1 MLTFVKVNRGL
12 FEPLLLP
19 LAYIFTLCR
28 GKTMLLRT
36 EIGLDAAGIDT
47 LIRQGAQDP
56 QLAERIQA
64 LREAGLITLGVVA
77 TDDEGKVLG
86 YQAFSPIQ
94 LNGEDLNW
102 VVISAAVIDP
112 QYSSTSLAKD
122 LLFEGL
128 DSLNEFSYRAV
139 VGYQA
144 LAWLQEHGFTSAPRL
159 TLETLGD
166 QEIVVYPL
174 EEEGAA
180 QHQAVLTLPNVEL
193 TELTNH

>member
-1 MLTFVKVNRGL
+1 
-12 FEPLLLP
+12 
-19 LAYIFTLCR
+19 
-28 GKTMLLRT
+28 MLLRT

-47 LIRQGAQDP
+47 LIRHGAQDP
-56 QLAERIQA
+56 QLAEHIQA

-94 LNGEDLNW
+94 VNGEDVNW

-144 LAWLQEHGFTSAPRL
+144 LRWLEDQGFQPASGLSLESLGEQE
-159 TLETLGD
+159 
-166 QEIVVYPL
+166 VVIYPL
-174 EEEGAA
+174 EEQDAA
-180 QHQAVLTLPNVEL
+180 QHQAVLTLPSVDL

>member
-1 MLTFVKVNRGL
+1 
-12 FEPLLLP
+12 
-19 LAYIFTLCR
+19 
-28 GKTMLLRT
+28 MLLRT

-47 LIRQGAQDP
+47 LIRHGAQHP

-64 LREAGLITLGVVA
+64 LREAGFITLGVVA

-94 LNGEDLNW
+94 VNGEELNW
-102 VVISAAVIDP
+102 VVISAAVVDP
-112 QYSSTSLAKD
+112 HHTSTSLAKD

-144 LAWLQEHGFTSAPRL
+144 LSWLQEQGFQPAPGL
-159 TLETLGD
+159 TLDTLGE
-166 QEIVVYPL
+166 QEVVIYPL
-174 EEEGAA
+174 EEQNAA
-180 QHQAVLTLPNVEL
+180 QRQAVLTLPSVEL
-193 TELTNH
+193 TESTNH

>member
-1 MLTFVKVNRGL
+1 
-12 FEPLLLP
+12 
-19 LAYIFTLCR
+19 
-28 GKTMLLRT
+28 MLLRT
-36 EIGLDAAGIDT
+36 EIGLDAAGIDM
-47 LIRQGAQDP
+47 LVRHGVKDP
-56 QLAERIQA
+56 YLAERIQA
-64 LREAGLITLGVVA
+64 LREAGFITLGVVA

-94 LNGEDLNW
+94 VNGEDLHW

-144 LAWLQEHGFTSAPRL
+144 LPWLRDQGFSSAPGL
-159 TLETLGD
+159 VLDSLGE
-166 QEIVVYPL
+166 QEIVIYPL
-174 EEEGAA
+174 EEQDAA
-180 QHQAVLTLPNVEL
+180 LYQAVLTLPSVEL